1 MSRRILVGPVIGLM
15 LSFPGLVVAAVEA
28 SAQGIVV
35 ETPGVPRVVVPR
47 LTPGSNPLTD
57 GSLVFHGN
65 YCGPGD
71 RGPGRPPVDALDRA
85 CMHHDACTPAG
96 GIPSCGCNAR
106 LQREAAAVAR
116 SPRQPADLRDLA
128 ALVSQSAAVMPCQ

>member
-1 MSRRILVGPVIGLM
+1 MDIRNSVLAAAILTFVGVGLAGQARAQG
-15 LSFPGLVVAAVEA
+15 LLVEPPGL
-28 SAQGIVV
+28 
-35 ETPGVPRVVVPR
+35 PGVVLPR
-47 LTPGSNPLTD
+47 LAPGANPLID

-96 GIPSCGCNAR
+96 GVPSCACNAR
-106 LQREAAAVAR
+106 LQREATAVAR
-116 SPRQPADLRDLA
+116 SRRQPADLRDLA
-128 ALVSQSAAVMPCQ
+128 ALVAQGAAAMPCNP